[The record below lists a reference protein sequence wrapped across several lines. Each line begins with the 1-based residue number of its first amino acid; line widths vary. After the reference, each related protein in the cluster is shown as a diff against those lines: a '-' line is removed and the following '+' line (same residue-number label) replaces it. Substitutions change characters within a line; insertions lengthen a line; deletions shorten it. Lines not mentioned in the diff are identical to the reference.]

1 MVSAPVAALEQV
13 LDKMDEEIS
22 LETDESQ
29 QIDMSLDEDELADGA
44 DAEVDADAE
53 ADIEADDTA
62 DDAD

>member
-1 MVSAPVAALEQV
+1 MEEV